1 MLYDEDERNGDF
13 KLIGFFF
20 VKIIKNMFIII
31 RVIMV
36 INYIVFCWLD
46 FKFV

>member
-13 KLIGFFF
+13 KLIGFFC
-20 VKIIKNMFIII
+20 KNNKNMFIII